1 MERPYG
7 KEPAL
12 NVTFR
17 QLRLLE
23 AVARH
28 SSFTRASE
36 ELHLTQPAVS
46 TQIKQLEEAVG
57 MPLFEQIGKKIFLT
71 EAGKEMYAFSRA
83 IAQQFRD
90 VESVLDDMKGVK
102 RGTLSL
108 TVTSTGNYFAPYLLA
123 AFVDR
128 HPGTQ
133 VHLEVRNREEVVSQ
147 LQENVPDMV
156 VMGTPPHNIE
166 LQAQAFLRNPLVII
180 APPDHP
186 LVGVDQVPLI
196 RLIGENFILRERG
209 SGTRMAVERF
219 FQQRGVKI
227 NTSMEMSGNEA
238 IKHAVMAGLGLG
250 IVSLHT
256 LEFELALDR
265 IAILSVEDFPIMKE
279 WYLVTRS
286 GKRMSPI
293 AQAFHEFVL
302 TEAEQII
309 KLPQPNPAPR
319 PGQCGKHAGLR
330 AAEPSHFGLSRP
342 GSAESR

>member
-1 MERPYG
+1 M
-7 KEPAL
+7 

-46 TQIKQLEEAVG
+46 TQIKQLEEEVG
-57 MPLFEQIGKKIFLT
+57 MPLFEQMGKKIFLT
-71 EAGKEMYAFSRA
+71 EVGKEVYAFSRA

-90 VESVLDDMKGVK
+90 IESVLDDMKGVK

-108 TVTSTGNYFAPYLLA
+108 TVTSTGKYFAPYLLA
-123 AFVDR
+123 AFLKR
-128 HPGTQ
+128 YPGTQ
-133 VHLEVRNREEVVSQ
+133 VHLEVTNREEVVQQ
-147 LQENVPDMV
+147 LQDNAPDMAI
-156 VMGTPPHNIE
+156 MGTPPENIE
-166 LQAQAFLRNPLVII
+166 LQSQAFMQNPLVII

-186 LVGVDQVPLI
+186 LVGVSRVSLS
-196 RLIGENFILRERG
+196 RLVEENFILRERG
-209 SGTRMAVERF
+209 SGTRNAVERF
-219 FQQRGVKI
+219 FQQHGVKF
-227 NTSMEMSGNEA
+227 NASMEMSRNEA

-256 LEFELALDR
+256 LEFELALGR
-265 IAILSVEDFPIMKE
+265 VAILSVEGFPIMKE
-279 WYLVTRS
+279 WYMVHRS

-302 TEAEQII
+302 NEADRIM
-309 KLPQPNPAPR
+309 KLPQPKPVTR
-319 PGQCGKHAGLR
+319 
-330 AAEPSHFGLSRP
+330 SRRRVTR
-342 GSAESR
+342 S